1 VIRDCFRTHPRV
13 LRLDLS
19 VRCKSF
25 LARLQKF
32 CIRDVFGWFPHM
44 VPRLTRGDTWFIFLD
59 NRRCWVCSNTMTQ
72 SPSGHYQPLLLS
84 SARQHTPAPST
95 TPPSSET
102 VHDPS
107 PPTEST
113 MPTQSMMLRLHATP
127 LQRITRPSPT
137 RAPVALMSS
146 PTVFKSC
153 GCNRTRPTTP
163 CTAHLALRA
172 FPTDVQLQ
180 LPVPTTGTPPDV
192 PTLHD
197 DAPHPPVPIDLE
209 NITCNA

>member
-1 VIRDCFRTHPRV
+1 MPPRPHPNCSRPPPHQTPTDHSEICTAA
-13 LRLDLS
+13 LR
-19 VRCKSF
+19 
-25 LARLQKF
+25 
-32 CIRDVFGWFPHM
+32 GGG
-44 VPRLTRGDTWFIFLD
+44 VPRLAGTGTAMVKTGVHPP
-59 NRRCWVCSNTMTQ
+59 NGTGRRPSHRSRHDTMTQ
-72 SPSGHYQPLLLS
+72 SPCGHDQSLILR
-84 SARQHTPAPST
+84 SARRQRSAPST
-95 TPPSSET
+95 TPPSSEHI
-102 VHDPS
+102 HDPS

-113 MPTQSMMLRLHATP
+113 MATQSMMLRLHATP

-137 RAPVALMSS
+137 RTPVALMSS
-146 PTVFKSC
+146 PTVLKSC
-153 GCNRTRPTTP
+153 GCNRTRPATP

-180 LPVPTTGTPPDV
+180 LPVPTTGTHPDV